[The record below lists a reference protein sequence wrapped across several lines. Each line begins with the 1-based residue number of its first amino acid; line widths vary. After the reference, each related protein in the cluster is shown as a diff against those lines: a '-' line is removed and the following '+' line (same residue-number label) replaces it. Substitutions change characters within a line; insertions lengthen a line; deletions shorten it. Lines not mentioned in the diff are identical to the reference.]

1 MDDNRIQGLNDDE
14 LIREAKTLRWIAPLF
29 AGPMI
34 GLIIVSVLRIV
45 SKGFSAS
52 SITPVVFI
60 PLFISSLIKW
70 DKVKKEMK
78 LRNLL

>member
-1 MDDNRIQGLNDDE
+1 
-14 LIREAKTLRWIAPLF
+14 
-29 AGPMI
+29 MI